1 MVGREKA
8 TEAVV
13 AGAGAGEDFAP
24 VTHVKRPDV
33 PADGSNSLATRN
45 AVSGAQTGIRRAVA
59 VA

>member
-13 AGAGAGEDFAP
+13 AGAGEDFAP